1 MARKKSARSS
11 SAKKK
16 PAAKAAKARPR
27 SAGGKKRGSGQATEV
42 ERRWADYL
50 EQRTALEESVAAVQA
65 ASEALSSARQIEA
78 ERRKQ
83 FDEQKRA
90 LEQLLEVEAA
100 SARRPDKPERKPL
113 EFPGPAPAQPAKATK
128 LTPG

>member
-1 MARKKSARSS
+1 MARKKTGRSS

-16 PAAKAAKARPR
+16 PAAKAKPR
-27 SAGGKKRGSGQATEV
+27 RAGGRKGAGQATEV
-42 ERRWADYL
+42 ERRWAGYL
-50 EQRTALEESVAAVQA
+50 EQRTNLEEAVAAVQEA
-65 ASEALSSARQIEA
+65 AEALAAARQVEA

-83 FDEQKRA
+83 FDAEKRA

-100 SARRPDKPERKPL
+100 SARRPEKPERKPL
-113 EFPGPAPAQPAKATK
+113 EFPGPAPAAQPPKATK